1 MTSFGG
7 LVLRPW
13 IRELVL
19 GSDALSSPRAGQLLK
34 VSSAPPRH
42 THPSQSPET
51 WAGPQGGGFD
61 AGRRPQ
67 VLQEA
72 KAQSPSGAPDPP
84 DAEAML
90 LVSDGTHSIR
100 CLVTGEALNAS
111 DW

>member
-1 MTSFGG
+1 MASFGG

-19 GSDALSSPRAGQLLK
+19 GSEALSSPRAGQLLK
-34 VSSAPPRH
+34 VSSPPH

-72 KAQSPSGAPDPP
+72 KAPSPSGAPDSPE
-84 DAEAML
+84 AEAAL